1 MGLLKGVHPMHKQI
15 GEVIT
20 GAAPLWLTPV
30 KHESHAVNH

>member
-1 MGLLKGVHPMHKQI
+1 MHKQI